1 MTMEA
6 QESLGTEL
14 DEMASK
20 NFERI
25 MSEESCHQ
33 CKVQKQVST
42 KFYRQVVAE
51 HILMI
56 YYFLKL
62 QAALLDTLPETV
74 VSILQ
79 DAIESGN
86 RGFLNWLFSHKSV
99 KLLSLMSLP
108 YIIPA
113 DIAYAT
119 VLKIFETAPKLTYNM
134 RVLSQAML
142 QLIAQTLSNIS
153 LSPAAYSAKLTCQVA
168 ITEYTE
174 GL

>member
-1 MTMEA
+1 M
-6 QESLGTEL
+6 
-14 DEMASK
+14 
-20 NFERI
+20 
-25 MSEESCHQ
+25 
-33 CKVQKQVST
+33 
-42 KFYRQVVAE
+42 
-51 HILMI
+51 
-56 YYFLKL
+56 
-62 QAALLDTLPETV
+62 DTLPDTV

-86 RGFLNWLFSHKSV
+86 KGFLNWLFSHKSV
-99 KLLSLMSLP
+99 KILSLMSLP

-119 VLKIFETAPKLTYNM
+119 VLKIFETAPKLTYNL
-134 RVLSQAML
+134 RVLSEAML

-174 GL
+174 GNQSKPNLSYKNCNILILILKIDIEAPEELSAVSIMSIQRKPSIRNKVNFGYTLNIDNR